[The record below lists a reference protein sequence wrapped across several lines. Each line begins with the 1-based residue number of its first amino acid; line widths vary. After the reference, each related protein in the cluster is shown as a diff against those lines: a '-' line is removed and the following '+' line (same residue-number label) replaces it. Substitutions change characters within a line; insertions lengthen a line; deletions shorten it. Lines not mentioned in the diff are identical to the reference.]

1 MTGFKSKKK
10 KKSKWTGRYWFNS
23 ASDWLREWLEF
34 SEPFRERGK
43 AKSQQSQMKS
53 LLTFFFKLKLY
64 KGKHVSSK
72 KKHPLFQAITFL
84 FLIMSFCL
92 FVFRCLNSRLYFQS
106 GSCCFLSYPTTVRLC
121 FRFNYVG
128 LYIVMITK
136 TIKTVSKVSLHN
148 DNDDNNNNDN
158 DNGNLGVDTLRSDFS
173 RLLFLHWFLQE
184 RERGAVFIK
193 MVID

>member
-1 MTGFKSKKK
+1 MWPASKAKKK
-10 KKSKWTGRYWFNS
+10 KKSKWTGRYWFSS

-43 AKSQQSQMKS
+43 AKSRQSQITAIQNHGNPKS

-72 KKHPLFQAITFL
+72 KKRPLFQAITFL

-173 RLLFLHWFLQE
+173 RLLFLH
-184 RERGAVFIK
+184 
-193 MVID
+193 

>member
-1 MTGFKSKKK
+1 MWQASKAKK
-10 KKSKWTGRYWFNS
+10 KKSKWTGRYWFSS

-34 SEPFRERGK
+34 PEPFRERGK
-43 AKSQQSQMKS
+43 AKSRQSQMKS

-106 GSCCFLSYPTTVRLC
+106 GSCCFFYLTRPL
-121 FRFNYVG
+121 YVSVSDSIT
-128 LYIVMITK
+128 LDCISWWSRRQSKQFPKWVFIMITMIIIIMI
-136 TIKTVSKVSLHN
+136 TIM
-148 DNDDNNNNDN
+148 
-158 DNGNLGVDTLRSDFS
+158 G
-173 RLLFLHWFLQE
+173 
-184 RERGAVFIK
+184 I
-193 MVID
+193 

>member
-1 MTGFKSKKK
+1 
-10 KKSKWTGRYWFNS
+10 
-23 ASDWLREWLEF
+23 
-34 SEPFRERGK
+34 
-43 AKSQQSQMKS
+43 MKS

-64 KGKHVSSK
+64 KGKHVSSTK
-72 KKHPLFQAITFL
+72 KRPLFQAITFL

-158 DNGNLGVDTLRSDFS
+158 DNGNLGVDTLRSNFS

>member
-1 MTGFKSKKK
+1 
-10 KKSKWTGRYWFNS
+10 
-23 ASDWLREWLEF
+23 
-34 SEPFRERGK
+34 
-43 AKSQQSQMKS
+43 MKS

-92 FVFRCLNSRLYFQS
+92 FLFRCLNSRLYFQS

>member
-1 MTGFKSKKK
+1 MS
-10 KKSKWTGRYWFNS
+10 
-23 ASDWLREWLEF
+23 
-34 SEPFRERGK
+34 SE
-43 AKSQQSQMKS
+43 
-53 LLTFFFKLKLY
+53 
-64 KGKHVSSK
+64 

-158 DNGNLGVDTLRSDFS
+158 DNGNLGVDTPRSGSFRPLFPRWFS
-173 RLLFLHWFLQE
+173 QE